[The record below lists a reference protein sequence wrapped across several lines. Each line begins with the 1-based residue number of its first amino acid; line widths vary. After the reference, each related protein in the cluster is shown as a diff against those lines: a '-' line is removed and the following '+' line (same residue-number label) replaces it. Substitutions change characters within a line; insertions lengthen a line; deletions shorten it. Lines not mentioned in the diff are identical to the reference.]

1 MENSHFTWLGNI
13 HHSLLPPTLPEQ
25 QEYNCCFW
33 LGSLPVADSSNSQIL
48 FLSLL
53 VSTFTSSRA
62 VCLSVSSIRRGKLLE
77 NMLFEVRYYC
87 YQISNYQTWITEEFI
102 GKIWIIFPVCSILV
116 TTLKKLFLIIASYL
130 TLDYPFNRCSLLILP
145 VSTLV
150 LVLHET
156 CIKLFPVSQGN
167 CQRPTI
173 PSSWWPNLI

>member
-33 LGSLPVADSSNSQIL
+33 LGFLPVADSSNSQIL

-62 VCLSVSSIRRGKLLE
+62 VYLSVPSIRRGKLLE

-102 GKIWIIFPVCSILV
+102 GKIWISVQYFSHHTKETVPNYSILPHSW
-116 TTLKKLFLIIASYL
+116 LPIQSLL
-130 TLDYPFNRCSLLILP
+130 TLNTS
-145 VSTLV
+145 SK
-150 LVLHET
+150 HAG
-156 CIKLFPVSQGN
+156 SS
-167 CQRPTI
+167 
-173 PSSWWPNLI
+173 PSWNMHQIISCKPR